1 MQWLAFASLVEF
13 FVFIFPAWQALIL
26 LVIAAVFLFKFLS
39 DLFNRY
45 SGRRKAMNVD
55 LFSFCLSLA
64 LAAFATGLKP
74 ANITILILVP
84 LLILPRV
91 IFIIKD

>member
-1 MQWLAFASLVEF
+1 MQWLAFASLAEF
-13 FVFIFPAWQALIL
+13 FVFVFPGWQALIL
-26 LVIAAVFLFKFLS
+26 LIIAAIFLFRVFF
-39 DLFNRY
+39 DLFNIY

-74 ANITILILVP
+74 TNITILILVP
-84 LLILPRV
+84 LLILPQV
-91 IFIIKD
+91 IFIIIS